1 MRKFIDKCMSA
12 VEQLLNWFAVV
23 MFIVIFFAA
32 MAQIIMRWIFNNPF
46 TWSEELIRLLF
57 VWICFLG
64 WTFASK
70 HRTHI
75 QITAV
80 INTLPPTGQKLLSTF
95 NILLTILFSV
105 LLVVY
110 GIEMTK
116 RGASMKAVS
125 LPGVNFAMVYVAC
138 PVCNAV
144 ICIYEIL
151 KIFDLW
157 VPKAEVKEAS
167 V

>member
-12 VEQLLNWFAVV
+12 IEQCFNWLAVV

-32 MAQIIMRWIFNNPF
+32 MAQIVMRWIFNNPF

-80 INTLPPTGQKLLSTF
+80 INRLPSVGQKLLATF

-138 PVCNAV
+138 PVCNVV

-157 VPKAEVKEAS
+157 VPKAEVKGAS

>member
-157 VPKAEVKEAS
+157 VPKAEVKGAS